1 MTKQELIER
10 LDDIEWEDFEVK
22 SAKGGLP
29 KSSWESVSAFSNS
42 SGGWLIFGIEEKGD
56 KFDIVGLSNPAKIE
70 HEFLNTLNG
79 EKFNVKIRVKS
90 YKYDFDT
97 KKVLAFYIPI
107 SKQKPVYFNTLRN
120 SFIRS
125 GSADR
130 RASSEEIDRMY
141 RDQTFGTKT
150 SEVIDD
156 MGMSDLSS
164 VSLQQYKE
172 YMQIA
177 NPTLNYNKLNTE
189 EFLSKVS
196 VLVNGKLT
204 YAGLLFFGR
213 RDSISR
219 YFVDFRIDLFEIPAN
234 SIREAK
240 TRYTYRLAEQENL
253 WDYYFA
259 LFERVSARVDRPFQM
274 NRMGFATEDYP
285 YLGALREALVN
296 MLMHAD
302 YFSPIKSRIRI
313 FTDKIEFLNAGSF
326 PKPIEYLIKND
337 ISLPRN
343 PIIAKLFRFIKLA
356 ENAGFGFD
364 KMIDGWK
371 SYSDKEVKFECDDDF
386 SVSTF
391 YLSNSQNAPVNASIN
406 APINAPLNQLQ
417 NSILKEIA
425 LNSKISYD
433 ELADKLDRHRTTIM
447 RNIQRLKSLKLIERI
462 GSNKSGYWR
471 IKLR

>member
-10 LDDIEWEDFEVK
+10 LNDIEWEDFEVK

-42 SGGWLIFGIEEKGD
+42 SGGWLIFGIEERGN
-56 KFDIVGLSNPAKIE
+56 KFGIVGLSNPAKIE

-79 EKFNVKIRVKS
+79 EKFNVKIRAKS
-90 YKYDFDT
+90 YKYDFDG
-97 KKVLAFYIPI
+97 KAILAFYIPI
-107 SKQKPVYFNTLRN
+107 SKQKPIYFNALRN
-120 SFIRS
+120 TFIRS

-130 RASSEEIDRMY
+130 RATNEEIDRMY

-150 SEVIDD
+150 SEVVD
-156 MGMSDLSS
+156 MDMSNLSS
-164 VSLQQYKE
+164 LSLQQYKE

-177 NPTLNYNKLNTE
+177 NPSLNYNKLSIE
-189 EFLSKVS
+189 EFLNKVS
-196 VLVNGKLT
+196 VLVEGRLT
-204 YAGLLFFGR
+204 YAGLLFFGKR
-213 RDSISR
+213 ESIGR

-259 LFERVSARVDRPFQM
+259 LFERVSGRVDRPFQM
-274 NRMGFATEDYP
+274 NSMGFATEDYP

-302 YFSPIKSRIRI
+302 YFSPMQSRIRI

-343 PIIAKLFRFIKLA
+343 PVIAKLFRFIKLA

-364 KMIDGWK
+364 KMIEGWR
-371 SYSDKEVKFECDDDF
+371 SYSDREVEFGGDDDF
-386 SVSTF
+386 SVTTF
-391 YLSNSQNAPVNASIN
+391 YLVNRQNASLNASLN
-406 APINAPLNQLQ
+406 APLNAPLNQLQ
-417 NSILKEIA
+417 NSILEEIR

-433 ELADKLDRHRTTIM
+433 ELADKFSKNRTTIM
-447 RNIQRLKSLKLIERI
+447 RNIQKLKALGFIERV
-462 GSNKSGYWR
+462 GSDKSGYWR
-471 IKLR
+471 VKR